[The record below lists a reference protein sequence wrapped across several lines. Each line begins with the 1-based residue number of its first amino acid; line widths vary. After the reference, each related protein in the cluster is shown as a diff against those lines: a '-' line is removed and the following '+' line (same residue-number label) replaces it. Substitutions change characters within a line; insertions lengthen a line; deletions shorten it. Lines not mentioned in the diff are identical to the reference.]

1 MTPQDKQDLRALR
14 DDTIDEEDKKLLR
27 KTINYIQ
34 ALEGRLQ
41 SINVFARSILNEVK
55 GKGDEQ

>member
-1 MTPQDKQDLRALR
+1 MTPQDKHDLRALR

-34 ALEGRLQ
+34 SLEQRNQAVQTLLRM
-41 SINVFARSILNEVK
+41 AMNELK
-55 GKGDEQ
+55 GKGDE

>member
-27 KTINYIQ
+27 KTINHIQ
-34 ALEGRLQ
+34 SLEHRTQAVQTLLRM
-41 SINVFARSILNEVK
+41 AMNELK
-55 GKGDEQ
+55 GKGDE